1 MANVLN
7 EEKKQ
12 QVLALGRLGW
22 SLRQI
27 QQATRIRRETAS
39 AYLKATG
46 IAVRPP
52 SGWGRR
58 AAKPANEVITDSG
71 AAKPAIPVIPDPRNP
86 NPNPNPN
93 PENLSTK
100 GKAKATSKPAN
111 EAITDPE
118 VITDLNPSQR
128 DEVGALPP
136 ETGQGHAASPQPSPR
151 ASACE
156 PYQEAIDLGLSRG
169 RNARAIWQD
178 LVSEYGFASSYQSVQ
193 RFVRKRRGAQTP
205 EARVVIVTAPGQEAQ
220 VDYGTGPMV
229 RDPESRKYRRTRLF
243 VLTLGC
249 SRKSVR
255 LLTFRSSSR
264 IWAELHERAFRRL
277 GGATRIVVLD
287 NLREGVLVPDIYD
300 PALNPLYRDVLAHYG
315 AVAMPCRIQDPDR
328 KGKVESG
335 VGHAQRTPL
344 KGLRFESLEEAQAYL
359 DHWEQRWADTR
370 IHGTTKRQVAAM
382 FAEEKPTLLPLP
394 LEPFRYYQYG
404 ERIVH
409 LDGCVEVEAA
419 YYGAPP
425 GWIGRVLRVQ
435 WDELYVRLLD
445 PKTGQLLREHV
456 RQKRGW
462 YRIKE
467 EDHPKRTPLRTSQLL
482 WRAGRAGS
490 HIGTLC
496 DAIHRQQ
503 GEVGVRRI
511 LGVLSLAKK
520 YGTAAVDGACA
531 AALDM
536 GVQEYRFVRRYL
548 ERCPQAPL
556 SLQQVDP
563 LIRELVQYRD
573 LINYRTKEIEE

>member
-22 SLRQI
+22 SLRRI
-27 QQATRIRRETAS
+27 QQATHVRRETAG
-39 AYLKATG
+39 AYLKAAG

-52 SGWGRR
+52 SGWGRCEP
-58 AAKPANEVITDSG
+58 KPANEVITDSG
-71 AAKPAIPVIPDPRNP
+71 AAKPAIPVISDPRDP
-86 NPNPNPN
+86 KINPNPN
-93 PENLSTK
+93 PENPSNKGRSRST
-100 GKAKATSKPAN
+100 SRPAN
-111 EAITDPE
+111 EQHG
-118 VITDLNPSQR
+118 VITDSA
-128 DEVGALPP
+128 VV
-136 ETGQGHAASPQPSPR
+136 PSP
-151 ASACE
+151 SACE
-156 PYQEAIDLGLSRG
+156 PYREAIDLGLSRG

-193 RFVRKRRGAQTP
+193 RFVRKRRGVQTP
-205 EARVVIVTAPGQEAQ
+205 EARVVIVTAAGQEAQ

-229 RDPESRKYRRTRLF
+229 RDPESHKYRRTRLF
-243 VLTLGC
+243 VMTLGC

-255 LLTFRSSSR
+255 LLTLRSSSR

-287 NLREGVLVPDIYD
+287 NLREGVLVPDVYD
-300 PALNPLYRDVLAHYG
+300 PTLNPLYRDVLAHYG

-335 VGHAQRTPL
+335 VGHAQKTPL
-344 KGLRFESLEEAQAYL
+344 KGLRFETLEEAQAYL
-359 DHWEQRWADTR
+359 DRLEQRCADTR

-482 WRAGRAGS
+482 GRAGRAGS
-490 HIGTLC
+490 HIGALC
-496 DAIHRQQ
+496 DAIHRAQ

-520 YGTAAVDGACA
+520 YGAAAVDEACA

-573 LINYRTKEIEE
+573 FIHHKTKEIEE

>member
-22 SLRQI
+22 SLRRI
-27 QQATRIRRETAS
+27 QQATHVRRETAS
-39 AYLKATG
+39 AHLKAAG

-52 SGWGRR
+52 SGWGRCEP
-58 AAKPANEVITDSG
+58 KPANEVITDFG
-71 AAKPAIPVIPDPRNP
+71 AAKPAIAVIPDSLHP
-86 NPNPNPN
+86 NINPN
-93 PENLSTK
+93 PENLSNK

-111 EAITDPE
+111 E
-118 VITDLNPSQR
+118 VITDSAVVP
-128 DEVGALPP
+128 GP
-136 ETGQGHAASPQPSPR
+136 
-151 ASACE
+151 SACE
-156 PYQEAIDLGLSRG
+156 PYREAIDMGLSRG

-178 LVSEYGFASSYQSVQ
+178 LVSEYGFGSSYQSVQ
-193 RFVRKRRGAQTP
+193 RFVRKLRGTQKP
-205 EARVVIVTAPGQEAQ
+205 EARVVIVTAAGQEAQ

-229 RDPESRKYRRTRLF
+229 RDPENRKYRRTRLF
-243 VLTLGC
+243 VMTLGC

-255 LLTFRSSSR
+255 LLTFRSNSR

-287 NLREGVLVPDIYD
+287 NLREGVLVPDVYD

-335 VGHAQRTPL
+335 VGHAQKTPL

-359 DHWEQRWADTR
+359 DRWEQRWADTR

-425 GWIGRVLRVQ
+425 GWIGRVIRVQ

-490 HIGTLC
+490 HIGALC

-520 YGTAAVDGACA
+520 YGTAAVDEACA

-573 LINYRTKEIEE
+573 FINYRTKEVEE

>member
-22 SLRQI
+22 SLRRI
-27 QQATRIRRETAS
+27 QQATHVRRETAG
-39 AYLKATG
+39 AYLKAAG

-52 SGWGRR
+52 SGWGRCEP
-58 AAKPANEVITDSG
+58 KPANEVITDSG
-71 AAKPAIPVIPDPRNP
+71 AAKPAIPVISDPRDP
-86 NPNPNPN
+86 KINPNPN
-93 PENLSTK
+93 PENPSNK
-100 GKAKATSKPAN
+100 GRSRSTSKPAN
-111 EAITDPE
+111 EQHE
-118 VITDLNPSQR
+118 VITDSA
-128 DEVGALPP
+128 VV
-136 ETGQGHAASPQPSPR
+136 PSP
-151 ASACE
+151 SACE
-156 PYQEAIDLGLSRG
+156 PYREAIDLGLSRG

-193 RFVRKRRGAQTP
+193 RFVRKRRGVQTP
-205 EARVVIVTAPGQEAQ
+205 EARVVIVTAAGQEAQ

-229 RDPESRKYRRTRLF
+229 RDPESHKYRRTRLF
-243 VLTLGC
+243 VMTLGC

-255 LLTFRSSSR
+255 LLTLRSSSR
-264 IWAELHERAFRRL
+264 ISAELHERAFRRL

-287 NLREGVLVPDIYD
+287 NLREGVLVPDVYD
-300 PALNPLYRDVLAHYG
+300 PTLNPLYRDVLAHYG

-335 VGHAQRTPL
+335 VGHAQKTPL
-344 KGLRFESLEEAQAYL
+344 KGLRFETLEEAQAYL
-359 DHWEQRWADTR
+359 DRWEQRWADTR

-482 WRAGRAGS
+482 GRAGRAGS
-490 HIGTLC
+490 HIGALC
-496 DAIHRQQ
+496 DAIHRAQ

-520 YGTAAVDGACA
+520 YGAAAVDEACA

-573 LINYRTKEIEE
+573 FIHHKTKEIEE

>member
-22 SLRQI
+22 SLRRI

-39 AYLKATG
+39 AYLKAAG

-52 SGWGRR
+52 SGWGRCEP
-58 AAKPANEVITDSG
+58 KPANEVITDFG
-71 AAKPAIPVIPDPRNP
+71 AAKPAIPVIPDACNPSP

-93 PENLSTK
+93 PENPSNK
-100 GKAKATSKPAN
+100 GRSKPTSKPAN
-111 EAITDPE
+111 ENE
-118 VITDLNPSQR
+118 VITDSTVVSGP
-128 DEVGALPP
+128 
-136 ETGQGHAASPQPSPR
+136 
-151 ASACE
+151 SACE
-156 PYQEAIDLGLSRG
+156 PYREAIDLGISRG
-169 RNARAIWQD
+169 RNAMAIWQD
-178 LVSEYGFASSYQSVQ
+178 LVSEYGFANSYQSVQ
-193 RFVRKRRGAQTP
+193 RFVRKRRGTQTP

-243 VLTLGC
+243 VMTLGC

-287 NLREGVLVPDIYD
+287 NLREGVLIPDIYD
-300 PALNPLYRDVLAHYG
+300 PTLNPLYRDVLAHYG

-335 VGHAQRTPL
+335 VGHAQKTPL
-344 KGLRFESLEEAQAYL
+344 KGLRFETLEEAQAHL

-425 GWIGRVLRVQ
+425 GWIGRLLRVQ

-467 EDHPKRTPLRTSQLL
+467 DDHPKRTPLRTSQLL

-490 HIGTLC
+490 HIGALC

-520 YGTAAVDGACA
+520 YGTAAVDEACA

-573 LINYRTKEIEE
+573 FINYRTKEIEE

>member
-22 SLRQI
+22 SLRRI
-27 QQATRIRRETAS
+27 QQATHVRRETAG
-39 AYLKATG
+39 AYLKAAG

-52 SGWGRR
+52 SGWGRCEP
-58 AAKPANEVITDSG
+58 KPANEVITDSG
-71 AAKPAIPVIPDPRNP
+71 AAKPAIPVIPDPLDP
-86 NPNPNPN
+86 NCNPN

-100 GKAKATSKPAN
+100 GKAKATSKPGN
-111 EAITDPE
+111 ENE
-118 VITDLNPSQR
+118 VITDSA
-128 DEVGALPP
+128 VV
-136 ETGQGHAASPQPSPR
+136 PSP
-151 ASACE
+151 SACE
-156 PYQEAIDLGLSRG
+156 PYREAIDVGLSRG
-169 RNARAIWQD
+169 RNAMAIWQD

-193 RFVRKRRGAQTP
+193 RFVRKRRGTQTP
-205 EARVVIVTAPGQEAQ
+205 EARVVIVTAAGQEAQ

-229 RDPESRKYRRTRLF
+229 RDPENRKYRRTRLF
-243 VLTLGC
+243 VMTLGC

-287 NLREGVLVPDIYD
+287 NLREGVLVPDVYD
-300 PALNPLYRDVLAHYG
+300 PTLNPLYRDVLAHYG

-335 VGHAQRTPL
+335 VGHAQKTPL
-344 KGLRFESLEEAQAYL
+344 KGLRFETLDEAQAYL

-382 FAEEKPTLLPLP
+382 FAEEKPTLLALP

-482 WRAGRAGS
+482 GRAGRAGS
-490 HIGTLC
+490 HIGALC
-496 DAIHRQQ
+496 DAIHRAQ

-520 YGTAAVDGACA
+520 YGAAATDEACA
-531 AALDM
+531 AALEM

-573 LINYRTKEIEE
+573 FINYKTKEIEE

>member
-1 MANVLN
+1 MGMANVLN

-22 SLRQI
+22 SLRRI
-27 QQATRIRRETAS
+27 QQATRDPSRNRQRISESGWDRGAS
-39 AYLKATG
+39 AQWLG
-46 IAVRPP
+46 AVRTKTGQRSDHRLRRGKTGHSGDSRCPCDP
-52 SGWGRR
+52 SPNPNPENPSNKGRSKTTS
-58 AAKPANEVITDSG
+58 KPANENEVITDSAVVSG
-71 AAKPAIPVIPDPRNP
+71 
-86 NPNPNPN
+86 
-93 PENLSTK
+93 S
-100 GKAKATSKPAN
+100 
-111 EAITDPE
+111 
-118 VITDLNPSQR
+118 
-128 DEVGALPP
+128 
-136 ETGQGHAASPQPSPR
+136 
-151 ASACE
+151 SACE
-156 PYQEAIDLGLSRG
+156 PYREAIDLGISRG
-169 RNARAIWQD
+169 RNAMAIWQD

-193 RFVRKRRGAQTP
+193 RFVRKRRGTQTP

-243 VLTLGC
+243 VMTLGC

-300 PALNPLYRDVLAHYG
+300 PTLNPLYRDVLAHYG

-335 VGHAQRTPL
+335 VGHAQKTPL
-344 KGLRFESLEEAQAYL
+344 KGLRFETLEEAQAHL

-490 HIGTLC
+490 HIGALC

-520 YGTAAVDGACA
+520 YGTAAVDEACA

-573 LINYRTKEIEE
+573 FINYRTKEIEE

>member
-22 SLRQI
+22 SLRRI
-27 QQATRIRRETAS
+27 QQATHVRRETAS
-39 AYLKATG
+39 AYLKAAG

-52 SGWGRR
+52 SGWGRCEP
-58 AAKPANEVITDSG
+58 KPANEVITDSG
-71 AAKPAIPVIPDPRNP
+71 AAKSAIPVIPDPLDPNCNP
-86 NPNPNPN
+86 NPK
-93 PENLSTK
+93 NLSNK
-100 GKAKATSKPAN
+100 EKARATSKPAN
-111 EAITDPE
+111 ENE
-118 VITDLNPSQR
+118 VITDS
-128 DEVGALPP
+128 EVV
-136 ETGQGHAASPQPSPR
+136 TG

-156 PYQEAIDLGLSRG
+156 PYREAIDLGISRG
-169 RNARAIWQD
+169 RNAMAIWQD

-193 RFVRKRRGAQTP
+193 RFVRKRRGTQTP
-205 EARVVIVTAPGQEAQ
+205 EARVVIVTAAGQEAQ

-229 RDPESRKYRRTRLF
+229 RDPASRKYRRTRLF
-243 VLTLGC
+243 VMTLGC

-300 PALNPLYRDVLAHYG
+300 PTLNPLYRDVLAHYG
-315 AVAMPCRIQDPDR
+315 AVGMPCRIQDPDR

-335 VGHAQRTPL
+335 VGHAQKTPL
-344 KGLRFESLEEAQAYL
+344 KGLRFETLEEAQAHL

-467 EDHPKRTPLRTSQLL
+467 DDHPKRTPLRTSQLL

-490 HIGTLC
+490 YIGALC
-496 DAIHRQQ
+496 DAIHHQQ

-520 YGTAAVDGACA
+520 YGTAAVDEACA

-573 LINYRTKEIEE
+573 FINYRTKEIEE